1 MLLYLLRDWSKNI
14 ASPSQPSPW
23 GWGGGGGGGRG
34 GEKKDGATPSV
45 IHGNVE

>member
-14 ASPSQPSPW
+14 ASPSQPSA
-23 GWGGGGGGGRG
+23 GDGEGGGRKRG
-34 GEKKDGATPSV
+34 KKKDGATPSV

>member
-23 GWGGGGGGGRG
+23 GNGGGGEGE
-34 GEKKDGATPSV
+34 EKKKEGATPSV

>member
-14 ASPSQPSPW
+14 ASPSQPSA
-23 GWGGGGGGGRG
+23 GDGEGGGGGRG